1 LGHNTDD
8 WSQAPDDN
16 STMDSVSSC
25 TAAGALHS
33 DAGRDS
39 TESLDEMQ
47 RNAKDGD
54 GDELLMAD
62 VVAAGL

>member
-1 LGHNTDD
+1 
-8 WSQAPDDN
+8 
-16 STMDSVSSC
+16 MDSVSSC